1 MCKLLDF
8 IGFYCSMPFSSVFKV
23 NVYLAIVTVV
33 VIIK

>member
-1 MCKLLDF
+1 MSKLLY
-8 IGFYCSMPFSSVFKV
+8 IVGFYGSMPFSSVFEV